1 MFSRLDSLLALV
13 LVALA
18 AGCGGPFLVL
28 PGGKLEGTMA
38 AAPDDWSV
46 TREVDTVQLETR
58 PADPY
63 SVNIWMIGK
72 GPHVYVATGDDPTGW
87 SEHLDRNPDV
97 RLRVRGV
104 VYELEAQR
112 VVDLDEKLAIGDEYV
127 QKYDVD
133 ADDNWVQDGQLFR
146 LDRR

>member
-1 MFSRLDSLLALV
+1 
-13 LVALA
+13 
-18 AGCGGPFLVL
+18 
-28 PGGKLEGTMA
+28 
-38 AAPDDWSV
+38 
-46 TREVDTVQLETR
+46 
-58 PADPY
+58 
-63 SVNIWMIGK
+63 MIGK
-72 GPHVYVATGDDPTGW
+72 GPDVYVATGDDPTGW